1 MPPSRCPPNPSLP
14 CSLGGGGTRSA
25 SPIASA
31 RQGVASSG
39 RLPNEVRETSKQVSR
54 DRQRL
59 LPCIIPS
66 PLHRRTRRRRA
77 VVASSLQARQK
88 RRARRPAGARIG
100 MPVTPDPPGLRA
112 RARTISFE
120 RPSKRR
126 NSSPDMGLPDEDRS
140 APQGRSS
147 RKGIKPNHPIS
158 KSMVSLRG
166 AEADS
171 IRERFRTTL
180 AILEGSTTALGG
192 GPHGWARGGWSS
204 GSLPRRCSAAPS
216 QRSATS

>member
-1 MPPSRCPPNPSLP
+1 M
-14 CSLGGGGTRSA
+14 
-25 SPIASA
+25 
-31 RQGVASSG
+31 
-39 RLPNEVRETSKQVSR
+39 
-54 DRQRL
+54 
-59 LPCIIPS
+59 
-66 PLHRRTRRRRA
+66 
-77 VVASSLQARQK
+77 ASSLQARQQ
-88 RRARRPAGARIG
+88 ATCWRPFG

-171 IRERFRTTL
+171 IRERFAQTL
-180 AILEGSTTALGG
+180 AILEGLD
-192 GPHGWARGGWSS
+192 HGAGVPELARGRTRVMAPRWIATLCLLTAG
-204 GSLPRRCSAAPS
+204 LPPLG
-216 QRSATS
+216 